1 MASASGTQQ
10 SPIFIKTYE
19 MMVWLLGRTGKFPK
33 SQRFL
38 MAKRME
44 NAVLDLYERLTEAAR
59 RPGAKALPSL
69 DAADDHLA
77 NLKVYNRLCKDLR
90 LLAFNQYEH
99 LAGMLDETGRLLGGW
114 LRACRMRS
122 GSA

>member
-1 MASASGTQQ
+1 MQQ
-10 SPIFIKTYE
+10 SPIFIKAYE
-19 MMVWLLGRTGKFPK
+19 MMVWLMGRTGKFPK
-33 SQRFL
+33 NQRFL

-44 NAVLDLYERLTEAAR
+44 NAALDLYEGLTEAAR
-59 RPGAKALPSL
+59 RPGPAALPAL
-69 DAADDHLA
+69 DVADGHLA

-114 LRACRMRS
+114 QRACRQRP

>member
-1 MASASGTQQ
+1 MESGTKQ

-33 SQRFL
+33 NQRFL

-44 NAVLDLYERLTEAAR
+44 NAALDLYERLNEAAR
-59 RPGAKALPSL
+59 RQGTKALPFL
-69 DAADDHLA
+69 DAADGHLA
-77 NLKVYNRLCKDLR
+77 NLKVYNRLSKDLN

-99 LAGMLDETGRLLGGW
+99 LAGMLNETGRLLGGW
-114 LRACRMRS
+114 QRACRKRS
-122 GSA
+122 GVA